1 MPEAAKTGRSMA
13 GAIALLVA
21 VACADPT
28 MPNRAL
34 FPADPSQQVLTP
46 ELFDF
51 PVTGWPEGLLDGQ
64 VRLCKTTEQG
74 APEGTFSFSVTTTNG
89 TGSIVP
95 EPSITVPQGGGTVCE
110 VVYTSTVLNA
120 DAPERIVITE
130 NTVPNWSTQDID
142 IRRILALEIVG
153 ASLPGGY
160 TAPRLDDAISLLDR
174 RATVFINSDMVR
186 VVRFRNAFQEP
197 PPDVC
202 DFITFGRLVIEVGG
216 EKVVISGNAGGINAD
231 QSIKNEF
238 HIEANGTDNHVADAI
253 SYGPITSGPLSLLT
267 NSRIVTGTAKN
278 GVAVEL
284 RVWDGGEPG
293 KDTDLVYVKLDGV
306 ELLGPGGQ
314 FVDIGNMQYHSNCRG
329 PG

>member
-1 MPEAAKTGRSMA
+1 MPKAARARGMVP
-13 GAIALLVA
+13 GAVALLVA
-21 VACADPT
+21 AACADPT
-28 MPNRAL
+28 MPSRAL
-34 FPADPSQQVLTP
+34 LPEQSSQQILTP
-46 ELFDF
+46 EVIDF
-51 PVTGWPEGLLDGQ
+51 LQNGWPEGLFDGD
-64 VRLCKTTEQG
+64 VRLCKTTEEG
-74 APEGTFSFSVTTTNG
+74 DPGGTFTFTVTKVG
-89 TGSIVP
+89 TGVIGTP
-95 EPSITVPQGGGTVCE
+95 LITVPAGGGTVCE
-110 VVYTSTVLNA
+110 TVYTSTVLNA
-120 DAPERIVITE
+120 DDPEQIVITE
-130 NTVPNWSTQDID
+130 NVIPNWSTQDID
-142 IRRILALEIVG
+142 IRRLLLLAIVG
-153 ASLPGGY
+153 GNFPGGY
-160 TAPRLDDAISLLDR
+160 TFPRLNDALNLGDR
-174 RATVFINSDMVR
+174 SATVFINSDMVR

-216 EKVVISGNAGGINAD
+216 EKVVISGNAGGFNAD

-238 HIEANGTDNHVADAI
+238 HIDANDVDNHVADAF
-253 SYGPITSGPLSLLT
+253 SYGPITSGPLSNLL

-278 GVAVEL
+278 GVEVEL